1 MNWVSQVRDR
11 HAAPVADSAFAEA
24 ATFGGDEL
32 LALAEAAAGIG
43 IWDVELG
50 PGLLRARP
58 QFFRMLGL
66 EPTDQPIPI
75 ETIRRIRHPHDRD
88 RVMQT
93 LHEAAASGRDLY
105 EIEYR
110 IIRPDGQLRWIFGRG
125 RLIRD
130 ANGTVVRNSGV
141 DVDITARKLA
151 EAALR
156 ESEERFRRVFE
167 QSPLG
172 KAMAGLDL
180 RFRSVNPALCTMLG
194 YSEEEL
200 VGRSLLDV
208 VHPDDRETHGR
219 LGQSLINGSLPQ
231 IQVEQRL
238 LRRSG
243 DPLWVS
249 VNVAPIRDAEGNSL
263 YTLGVFENIDERRR
277 MTEALRESE
286 THLRLLN
293 EQLARQATERD
304 AQLASSQAQLQA
316 FFVNSA
322 DWLTLQRVS
331 PDGRSVYADIN
342 PACEAAYGLRREQVI
357 GRTAAEVLGAEA
369 AELPMRLLRECL
381 RTGRSQRYVA
391 RRTNNGRTTTVDVMF
406 VLVPQMRD
414 GDDRFVITSARDVT
428 EREQLEAQLR
438 QAQKMEAIGQL
449 TGGVAHDFNNLLA
462 VIGGNAE
469 LARRRP
475 SSMAKQME
483 NILRATERGVT
494 LTRQLLSFSRRH
506 VGTPQ
511 LIDLR
516 IEMPRIAEMLPA
528 SLRGNIQM
536 RLSVAPDVWP
546 IEVDMAELEMA
557 LLNVAVNAR
566 DAMPYGGTFELDIR
580 NGVPAEGV
588 LNRHHVAIT
597 LRDTG
602 IGIPADVV
610 GKVFDPFFTTKQP
623 GEGTGLGLSQVY
635 GFVQQSGGLV
645 NLDSTPGDG
654 TTITIRLPRS
664 TNQLPAAQS
673 QASAGSSVALSGN
686 ILLVEDNPLVAD
698 VTAQML
704 ITMGFHVEVVDRAR
718 KALDRLG
725 SGAAGI
731 DLLLTDVV
739 MPDALNG
746 VDLAV
751 LVRDRFPALPV
762 ILTSGYND
770 AVTPTSGA
778 FPILRKPVPY
788 DELSR
793 AICTALERDDRRR
806 NRRRS
811 ESRERT
817 IG

>member
-1 MNWVSQVRDR
+1 M
-11 HAAPVADSAFAEA
+11 
-24 ATFGGDEL
+24 
-32 LALAEAAAGIG
+32 
-43 IWDVELG
+43 
-50 PGLLRARP
+50 
-58 QFFRMLGL
+58 
-66 EPTDQPIPI
+66 
-75 ETIRRIRHPHDRD
+75 
-88 RVMQT
+88 
-93 LHEAAASGRDLY
+93 
-105 EIEYR
+105 
-110 IIRPDGQLRWIFGRG
+110 
-125 RLIRD
+125 
-130 ANGTVVRNSGV
+130 
-141 DVDITARKLA
+141 
-151 EAALR
+151 
-156 ESEERFRRVFE
+156 
-167 QSPLG
+167 
-172 KAMAGLDL
+172 
-180 RFRSVNPALCTMLG
+180 
-194 YSEEEL
+194 
-200 VGRSLLDV
+200 
-208 VHPDDRETHGR
+208 
-219 LGQSLINGSLPQ
+219 
-231 IQVEQRL
+231 

-249 VNVAPIRDAEGNSL
+249 VNVAPIRDAEGNIL

-286 THLRLLN
+286 TRLRLLN

-331 PDGRSVYADIN
+331 PDGRSIYADIN

-357 GRTAAEVLGAEA
+357 GRTAGRGSRRRGSRVADA
-369 AELPMRLLRECL
+369 AAARVPAHRTVATLR
-381 RTGRSQRYVA
+381 RQA
-391 RRTNNGRTTTVDVMF
+391 HQQPPTNTVDVMF

-557 LLNVAVNAR
+557 LLNIAVNAR
-566 DAMPYGGTFELDIR
+566 DAMPHGGTFELDIR

-588 LNRHHVAIT
+588 LNRHHVAIS

-645 NLDSTPGDG
+645 DLDSTPGDG

-704 ITMGFHVEVVDRAR
+704 STMGFHVEVVDRAR

-762 ILTSGYND
+762 ILTSGYNEASHSHQRRVPD
-770 AVTPTSGA
+770 PAQTRSLRRTLACNLHRFGYGAQTRYLLDPSPRLIPAPPGGLIAATTGWKGADLMLGLMQQRPLLISSLLDYAESITPRPRSCPG
-778 FPILRKPVPY
+778 R
-788 DELSR
+788 SR
-793 AICTALERDDRRR
+793 VR
-806 NRRRS
+806 
-811 ESRERT
+811 
-817 IG
+817 